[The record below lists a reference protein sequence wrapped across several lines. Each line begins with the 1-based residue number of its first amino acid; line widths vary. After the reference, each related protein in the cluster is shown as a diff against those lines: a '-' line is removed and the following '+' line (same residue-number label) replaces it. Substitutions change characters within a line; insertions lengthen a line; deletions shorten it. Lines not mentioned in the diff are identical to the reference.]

1 MPFSFL
7 CVWYAYI
14 LLWDTD
20 FFYKVRRVRSKGL
33 GQEPCWAGMQDS
45 LRPSRLPGQA
55 DPSRHQSLLACL
67 SIQADPTPNI
77 LRTHATSYTE
87 LGIGMGYFI
96 SDFII
101 CVKYNVR
108 QHCRMGTHT

>member
-1 MPFSFL
+1 M
-7 CVWYAYI
+7 
-14 LLWDTD
+14 
-20 FFYKVRRVRSKGL
+20 L
-33 GQEPCWAGMQDS
+33 GWHARQFAAFP
-45 LRPSRLPGQA
+45 LPGQA

-108 QHCRMGTHT
+108 QYYSMGTHA